1 MLDAQEIRWLKATA
15 NELNNLLQKIYG
27 YAFRNVE
34 ITKDLPEAQEGLGV
48 IVESVEHASQVT
60 QSMLEYI
67 VACERYLHP
76 DPPKPPE
83 FPADKFGGP
92 HGESPAV
99 PRIPDSA
106 APDTHSPGTPTAEA
120 PRDTPPVPPGT
131 QSAGGFTPGSPSAE
145 NKDDVDFTGIPISNP
160 EGKRELI
167 LVVDD
172 EVHVTRLIQ
181 MMLVEAGYRV
191 ICAQD
196 GFSAVQI
203 YRKVGKAIDL
213 VLLDFAMPIMD
224 GSDVFEELRLINP
237 RVAVLLSSGFPQ
249 QAQLSQMLAKGLRGF
264 MPKPYTREKMLGQ
277 IRSALDAT
285 KPKAIS

>member
-27 YAFRNVE
+27 FAFRNVE
-34 ITKDLPEAQEGLGV
+34 ITKDIPDAQEGLGI

-60 QSMLEYI
+60 QSMLDYI
-67 VACERYLHP
+67 LACERYLHP
-76 DPPKPPE
+76 APPKPPE
-83 FPADKFGGP
+83 FPGIKTPLAGAVLPSEQTPPAPPGSA
-92 HGESPAV
+92 GEATQVAPPEIPAV
-99 PRIPDSA
+99 VPSSA
-106 APDTHSPGTPTAEA
+106 PPQPAAATEAPDAETAPA
-120 PRDTPPVPPGT
+120 P
-131 QSAGGFTPGSPSAE
+131 
-145 NKDDVDFTGIPISNP
+145 DFSGIPIANP
-160 EGKRELI
+160 EGTKELI

-181 MMLVEAGYRV
+181 LMLVEDGYRV

-196 GFSAVQI
+196 GFSAIQI
-203 YRKVGKAIDL
+203 YRKVGSAVDL

-224 GSDVFEELRLINP
+224 GADVFEELKLINS

-264 MPKPYTREKMLGQ
+264 MPKPYTKEKMLSQ
-277 IRSALDAT
+277 IRSALIAT
-285 KPKAIS
+285 KSKST

>member
-1 MLDAQEIRWLKATA
+1 MLDSQEIRWLKATA

-60 QSMLEYI
+60 QSMLDYI
-67 VACERYLHP
+67 LACERYLNP

-83 FPADKFGGP
+83 FPADKFAGL
-92 HGESPAV
+92 HGESPTAPGV
-99 PRIPDSA
+99 PASA
-106 APDTHSPGTPTAEA
+106 APDVQAQGQPTAETPQNA
-120 PRDTPPVPPGT
+120 PPVPPGG
-131 QSAGGFTPGSPSAE
+131 QSAGDFAPGLPGAE
-145 NKDDVDFTGIPISNP
+145 SQGDVDFTGIPISNP
-160 EGKRELI
+160 DGKRELI

-196 GFSAVQI
+196 GFNAVQI

-224 GSDVFEELRLINP
+224 GSDVFEELRLLNP

-264 MPKPYTREKMLGQ
+264 MPKPYTREKMLSQ

-285 KPKAIS
+285 KPKTS